1 MQTVN
6 VPELLRKDSLV
17 WIGKTPN
24 YWKYWRLKDLASLGP
39 SFSSEKPGDFDE
51 CTLLPMEKVNDDG
64 TYDTDMV
71 QPFIDI
77 STGLNLIETGD
88 VIIAKITPC
97 MENGKG
103 AFIDSLPTKYAFGS
117 TEFHV
122 YRPTTKISATFLY
135 YYTWNPVFRKYAE
148 VNMTGAAG

>member
-1 MQTVN
+1 MPTVN
-6 VPELLRKDSLV
+6 VPELLRQDSLI
-17 WIGKTPN
+17 WIGDTPN
-24 YWKYWRLKDLASLGP
+24 GWKYWRLKDVAYLGP
-39 SFSSEKPGDFDE
+39 SFSSAKPEEFDE

-64 TYDTDMV
+64 TYDTELL

-77 STGLNLIETGD
+77 SMGLNLIEAGD

-103 AFIDSLPTKYAFGS
+103 AFIEKLPTNYAFGS

-122 YRPTTKISATFLY
+122 YRPTTKIIAKILY
-135 YYTWNPVFRKYAE
+135 YYN
-148 VNMTGAAG
+148 